1 MSCGSIAA
9 AGHVSVIRDLTDDQ
23 VGSGTVRTRI
33 GLRYLYGRLTCL
45 VVVGVN
51 TIPCTSG
58 QGGPWS
64 VRAVGDGR
72 NCRTTHPPSPAW
84 PTGWTRQSGP
94 VSPLFPLGVHHRVRT
109 DRRIWILIFA
119 YRYRVINLILL
130 QPLDQDSITQ
140 IQRWL
145 Q

>member
-58 QGGPWS
+58 QGGAVSPGAVVRTCRRRRTELPDHPPTKPGVADGLDPP
-64 VRAVGDGR
+64 VRAR
-72 NCRTTHPPSPAW
+72 EPSLSSRRAPPRAY
-84 PTGWTRQSGP
+84 GP
-94 VSPLFPLGVHHRVRT
+94 S
-109 DRRIWILIFA
+109 D
-119 YRYRVINLILL
+119 
-130 QPLDQDSITQ
+130 LDPHFC
-140 IQRWL
+140 L
-145 Q
+145 

>member
-58 QGGPWS
+58 QGGGGRLPRGRGS
-64 VRAVGDGR
+64 YVPSETDGTAGPPTHQARRGRRAGSA
-72 NCRTTHPPSPAW
+72 SP
-84 PTGWTRQSGP
+84 GP
-94 VSPLFPLGVHHRVRT
+94 GALSFL
-109 DRRIWILIFA
+109 
-119 YRYRVINLILL
+119 
-130 QPLDQDSITQ
+130 
-140 IQRWL
+140 
-145 Q
+145 